1 MQCILPLSPPHSRSV
16 RWGSFVQDSK
26 IQFVVDAVYAFAHA
40 LHQLRE
46 DVCGADMAV
55 GMCQLM
61 ADYNGKEF
69 YQNYLLNVSFVGEYT
84 SSGGFGIDKFK

>member
-1 MQCILPLSPPHSRSV
+1 MQHFANFPPHSRSI
-16 RWGSFVQDSK
+16 RWGHFVQDSK

-46 DVCGADMAV
+46 DVCGEGMAV

-61 ADYNGKEF
+61 AEYNGKEF
-69 YQNYLLNVSFVGEYT
+69 YQNYLLNVSFVGEYKFLVW
-84 SSGGFGIDKFK
+84 FGIDKLQ